1 MITSTGKTILSK
13 FLLGQTSTYA
23 SHIAIGCGA
32 QPLLST
38 DALADYSAQTSM
50 TFEMLRVPIISR
62 GYIYEDNM
70 DKIVF
75 TAELPTSERYEI
87 TELALFSGGSDSIAA
102 NPSKNIFAFSN
113 NENWEYHSASSA
125 VAVPEVSFNLAQT
138 SESATPNLQGD
149 FSAPNDYLFA
159 TADNEFFNITTRLAR
174 QERPRY
180 LNSTLMLAGNL
191 YGTITA
197 PVSSTPVEW
206 TYTTDSTHL
215 HLTNLYLQDLDKNS
229 SEDELRLAFSLISTS
244 TVITATPNV
253 KILIEFLDTH
263 NSSKKAQFQYQGTS
277 SASNRYVVATQTL
290 GSMYRSNDFT
300 WDSVNV
306 VKIYVD
312 VDGPETYY
320 VAFDGMR
327 IENAPSNNPL
337 YGMTGYTVIRNTYTD
352 SANNPYA
359 KPIIKNVNTSNLIE
373 FRIGI
378 NVV

>member
-38 DALADYSAQTSM
+38 DTLADYSAQTSM
-50 TFEMLRVPIISR
+50 IFEMLRVPIISR

-113 NENWEYHSASSA
+113 NENWEYHDASSA
-125 VAVPEVSFNLAQT
+125 IAVPEVSFNLAQT
-138 SESATPNLQGD
+138 SESATPDLQGD
-149 FSAPNDYLFA
+149 FSAPNYYLFA

-191 YGTITA
+191 YGTITSGA
-197 PVSSTPVEW
+197 LGSLW

-244 TVITATPNV
+244 TATTATPNV
-253 KILIEFLDTH
+253 KILVEFLDTH
-263 NSSKKAQFQYQGTS
+263 NSSKKAQFQYEGTS

-290 GSMYRSNDFT
+290 SSMYRSNDFT

-306 VKIYVD
+306 AKIYVD
-312 VDGPETYY
+312 VAGPETYY

-327 IENAPSNNPL
+327 IENTSSNNPL
-337 YGMTGYTVIRNTYTD
+337 YGMTGYTVIKNTYTD
-352 SANNPYA
+352 SANNQYA
-359 KPIIKNVNTSNLIE
+359 KPIIKNVNTSNLVE

-378 NVV
+378 DVV